1 MDGILHLAIRRIS
14 TGLPAL
20 ILALTVAGSGLVAQ
34 ESNIAKFQTKAPFA
48 ILMDSRSGT
57 VYFENNADALMAP
70 ASMSKIMTMLMVFE
84 GLKSGRLHLN
94 DEFTIS
100 ENAWRQGGAASGGS
114 TMYAPVN
121 SRVRLEDLMQGVII
135 QSANDAC
142 IAIAEGIAG
151 TEEAFAD
158 QMTRRARELGLKR
171 SMFKNA
177 NGLPEPEHKV
187 TSRELAQLTRY
198 LIEVFPTEYR
208 LYSQPDFTWNNI
220 RQQNRNPL
228 LGSYPG
234 ADGVK
239 TGYTKE
245 SGYGLVG
252 SANRDGRRLIVVVNG
267 LSTAGERAA
276 EARKLLDFGFRQFRS
291 YELFE
296 ANETVG
302 DARVWGGTSS
312 WVRLVAREPVRVLLS
327 EQEKPSARTEI
338 VYRGPS
344 GGRFHAADHRWKG
357 SQPSAADHR
366 RECPSEPRN
375 VAQGLGQ
382 RNVHDFRRLEQRAFS
397 WLRSLRQRNS

>member
-1 MDGILHLAIRRIS
+1 MGDLFHRAIRS
-14 TGLPAL
+14 
-20 ILALTVAGSGLVAQ
+20 ILARFMATALALSGVCSELGAQ
-34 ESNIAKFQTKAPFA
+34 ESQLANFESKAPFA
-48 ILMDSRSGT
+48 ILMDSRSGK

-84 GLKSGRLHLN
+84 GLKAGRLHFN

-100 ENAWRQGGAASGGS
+100 DNAWRHGGAASGGS
-114 TMYAPVN
+114 TMYAVLN

-142 IAIAEGIAG
+142 ITIAEGIAG

-158 QMTRRARELGLKR
+158 QMTRRARELGLKK
-171 SMFKNA
+171 SVFKNA
-177 NGLPEPEHKV
+177 NGLPHPEHKV
-187 TSRELAQLTRY
+187 TARELAQLARY
-198 LIEVFPTEYR
+198 LIEVFPNEYR
-208 LYSQPDFTWNNI
+208 RYSQPDFTWNNI

-234 ADGVK
+234 ADGMK

-252 SANRDGRRLIVVVNG
+252 SASRDGRRLIVVVNG
-267 LSTAGERAA
+267 LRTAGERAA

-291 YELFE
+291 YELFG

-338 VYRGPS
+338 VYRGPLIAPVS
-344 GGRFHAADHRWKG
+344 EGQEVGFMRLTIDGKVVSRVPVITGG
-357 SQPSAADHR
+357 
-366 RECPSEPRN
+366 N
-375 VAQGLGQ
+375 VAPSTDMWRRALGS
-382 RNVHDFRRLEQRAFS
+382 V
-397 WLRSLRQRNS
+397 

>member
-1 MDGILHLAIRRIS
+1 MGDLFHRAIRSILTRFMA
-14 TGLPAL
+14 TA
-20 ILALTVAGSGLVAQ
+20 LALSGVCSGLGAQ
-34 ESNIAKFQTKAPFA
+34 ENKLANFESKAPFA
-48 ILMDSRSGT
+48 ILMDSRSGK

-70 ASMSKIMTMLMVFE
+70 ASMSKIMTMIMVFE
-84 GLKSGRLHLN
+84 GLKAGRLHFN

-100 ENAWRQGGAASGGS
+100 DNAWRHGGAASGGS
-114 TMYAPVN
+114 TMYAVLN

-142 IAIAEGIAG
+142 IAIAESIAG
-151 TEEAFAD
+151 SEEAFAD
-158 QMTRRARELGLKR
+158 QMTRRARELGLKK
-171 SMFKNA
+171 SVFKNA
-177 NGLPEPEHKV
+177 NGLPHPEHKV
-187 TSRELAQLTRY
+187 TPRELAQLARY
-198 LIEVFPTEYR
+198 LIEVFPNEYR
-208 LYSQPDFTWNNI
+208 RYSQPDFTWNNI

-252 SANRDGRRLIVVVNG
+252 SASRDGRRLIVVVNG
-267 LSTAGERAA
+267 LRTAGERAA

-291 YELFE
+291 IELFE

-338 VYRGPS
+338 VYRGPLIAPVS
-344 GGRFHAADHRWKG
+344 EGQEVGFMRLTIDGKVVSRVPVITGADVSASPDMWRKALDSVMFMAFGG
-357 SQPSAADHR
+357 
-366 RECPSEPRN
+366 
-375 VAQGLGQ
+375 
-382 RNVHDFRRLEQRAFS
+382 
-397 WLRSLRQRNS
+397 

>member
-1 MDGILHLAIRRIS
+1 MGGLVHMRIRWALVHLMAAAM
-14 TGLPAL
+14 AL
-20 ILALTVAGSGLVAQ
+20 SGAYSELVAQ
-34 ESNIAKFQTKAPFA
+34 ESQRAKFDSKAPFA
-48 ILMDSRSGT
+48 ILMDSRSGK

-70 ASMSKIMTMLMVFE
+70 ASMSKIMTMIVVFE

-100 ENAWRQGGAASGGS
+100 ENAWRHGGAVSGGS
-114 TMYAPVN
+114 TMYAVLN

-142 IAIAEGIAG
+142 ITIAEGIAG

-158 QMTRRARELGLKR
+158 QMTRRARELGLKK
-171 SMFKNA
+171 SVFKNA
-177 NGLPEPEHKV
+177 NGLPHPEHKV
-187 TSRELAQLTRY
+187 TARELAQLARY
-198 LIEVFPTEYR
+198 LIEVFPKEYR

-252 SANRDGRRLIVVVNG
+252 SASRDGRRLIVVVNG
-267 LSTAGERAA
+267 LRTAQERAT
-276 EARKLLDFGFRQFRS
+276 EARKLLDFGFRQFHS
-291 YELFE
+291 YELFG

-338 VYRGPS
+338 VYRGPLIAPVS
-344 GGRFHAADHRWKG
+344 EGQEVGFMRLTIDGKVVSRVPLITGGNV
-357 SQPSAADHR
+357 PSSPDMWRKALD
-366 RECPSEPRN
+366 S
-375 VAQGLGQ
+375 VMFMTFGG
-382 RNVHDFRRLEQRAFS
+382 
-397 WLRSLRQRNS
+397 